1 MNYNI
6 WRFPSNNFT
15 SESGLNNSDMET
27 FKKDPMASLAR
38 EICQNSLD
46 ARREE
51 CNKAIVEFEV
61 FTINNTD
68 IPGYSRLKEEIE
80 SCHDYRKHPN
90 DKAELAGMLNSINN
104 EKIKCLRI
112 SDKNTT
118 GLGDVFGSTEDSKF
132 YLLTKGSGLT
142 SKIGG
147 KGGSKGVGKFA
158 CFVASSFNTV
168 FYSTKNEAGEEGFLG
183 ISKLCSTIY
192 KDSPEQRTVGIGYY
206 SSDERN
212 LPIAGQLNL
221 QPNYIRTEYGTD
233 IYILGFKGV
242 DDWKKKIITMILDS
256 FMVAIMFDE
265 LEVRVDDILLN
276 KKTVGKLISKDYI
289 TTNKQLINIKAQYEL
304 LTGDDVYSE
313 NIKLDD
319 FGEIK
324 VLLKAYKK
332 ETAEEATKNCIMVRY
347 PHMKIRTLR
356 KISSVPC
363 SALCIIEDSDF
374 NNRLINVEN
383 PQHTDWETN
392 RLSGTL
398 KAEMDYQINTMEDS
412 ILNYV
417 ADTLSMGIEEESDIE
432 GAGEFL
438 PSANNDG
445 DFGENKPT
453 IIEKPIVIPKTR
465 VRIKDTNPTTSAD
478 DGSEADIPDVGD
490 LDDNGNDTSKP
501 EGHNQG
507 HGGGV
512 HETEEK
518 TGHKEGDQEILRT
531 APLKGMKYIP
541 FIPNKASGELI
552 IAFKSL
558 YDEKDC
564 QLMLSYKDESNQK
577 YKVNVSYATINEIPV
592 NVNDGNIEGFN
603 LETGKEYTVKAQ
615 TDVYDYYRIEVT
627 IYANKK

>member
-1 MNYNI
+1 MNYNV

-46 ARREE
+46 ARRDD
-51 CNKAIVEFEV
+51 CNKAIVEFQM
-61 FTINNTD
+61 FTIDNIQ
-68 IPGYSRLKEEIE
+68 IPGYPRLKAEIE
-80 SCHDYRKHPN
+80 SCYVYRKHPN
-90 DKAELAGMLNSINN
+90 DKAELAGMLKSINN

-118 GLGDVFGSTEDSKF
+118 GLGDVFGTTEDSKF

-183 ISKLCSTIY
+183 ISKLCSTIF
-192 KDSPEQRTVGIGYY
+192 KDSPEQRTIGVGYY
-206 SSDERN
+206 SGDERN
-212 LPIAGQLNL
+212 LPIAGQLKL
-221 QPNYIRTEYGTD
+221 QDNYERTECGTD

-256 FMVAIMFDE
+256 FMVAIMFGE
-265 LEVRVDDILLN
+265 LEVKIEEILLN
-276 KKTVGKLISKDYI
+276 NETIGKLINRDYI
-289 TTNKQLINIKAQYEL
+289 TTENQLINIRAQYEL
-304 LTGDDVYSE
+304 LTENDVYSE
-313 NIKLDD
+313 NIKLEDY
-319 FGEIK
+319 GEIK

-332 ETAEEATKNCIMVRY
+332 ENAGNATKNCVMVRY

-363 SALCIIEDSDF
+363 SAMCIIENSDF

-392 RLSGTL
+392 RLSGAL
-398 KAEMDYQINTMEDS
+398 KTEMDYQINMMEDC

-417 ADTLSMGIEEESDIE
+417 ADTLSVGVEDKSDIE
-432 GAGEFL
+432 GASEFL
-438 PSANNDG
+438 PSTNNEG
-445 DFGENKPT
+445 DFGENKMV
-453 IIEKPIVIPKTR
+453 IVEEPIVVPKTR
-465 VRIKDTNPTTSAD
+465 AKIKDVNAITESD
-478 DGSEADIPDVGD
+478 DGSESDMPDIGD
-490 LDDNGNDTSKP
+490 FDDNGDDTSKP
-501 EGHNQG
+501 SGHNHDNG
-507 HGGGV
+507 GDIHG
-512 HETEEK
+512 TEEH
-518 TGHKEGDQEILRT
+518 TGHRGGDNEILRT
-531 APLKGMKYIP
+531 MPLKGMKYIP
-541 FIPNKASGELI
+541 FIPNKKTGEI
-552 IAFKSL
+552 IISFKSL

-564 QLMLSYKDESNQK
+564 QLIISYKDESNQK
-577 YKVNVSYATINEIPV
+577 YKVNISSATINNSDATIKS
-592 NVNDGNIEGFN
+592 GNIENIN
-603 LETGKEYTVKAQ
+603 LEIGKEYIIKAQ
-615 TDVYDYYRIEVT
+615 TDMHDYYRIEVAM
-627 IYANKK
+627 YANKE

>member
-46 ARREE
+46 ARRDD
-51 CNKAIVEFEV
+51 CNKAIVEFEM

-68 IPGYSRLKEEIE
+68 IPGYSRLKEEIQ

-90 DKAELAGMLNSINN
+90 DKNELFGMLNAIDN

-142 SKIGG
+142 SKVGG

-183 ISKLCSTIY
+183 ISKLCSTIF
-192 KDSPEQRTVGIGYY
+192 KDDPEQRTVGIGYY

-212 LPIAGQLNL
+212 LPIAGQLRL
-221 QPNYIRTEYGTD
+221 QPGYNRTECGTD
-233 IYILGFKGV
+233 IYVLGFKGV
-242 DDWKKKIITMILDS
+242 EDWKKKIITMILDS
-256 FMVAIMFDE
+256 FMVAIMFGE
-265 LEVRVDDILLN
+265 LEVRIDDILLN
-276 KKTVGKLISKDYI
+276 SETVGKLINKDYI
-289 TTNKQLINIKAQYEL
+289 TTNNQLINIKAQFDL

-313 NIKLDD
+313 VIKLED

-332 ETAEEATKNCIMVRY
+332 EEADNATKNCIMIRY
-347 PHMKIRTLR
+347 PHMKIRTLK

-363 SALCIIEDSDF
+363 SAMCIIENSDF

-392 RLSGTL
+392 RLSGAL

-417 ADTLSMGIEEESDIE
+417 ADTLSIGVEEQSDIE

-438 PSANNDG
+438 PSSDNDG

-465 VRIKDTNPTTSAD
+465 AKIKDTNAAAESD

-490 LDDNGNDTSKP
+490 FEDGGDDTSKP
-501 EGHNQG
+501 EGHN
-507 HGGGV
+507 HGKGGDP
-512 HETEEK
+512 HETDTK
-518 TGHKEGDQEILRT
+518 TGHKPGEKEILRT

-541 FIPNKASGELI
+541 FIPNKSSGEVILS
-552 IAFKSL
+552 FKSL
-558 YDEKDC
+558 YDEFDC
-564 QLMLSYKDESNQK
+564 QLVLMYKDESNQK
-577 YKVNVSYATINEIPV
+577 YKVNISNALV
-592 NVNDGNIEGFN
+592 NGNNAKIVDGCIEGLK
-603 LETGKEYTVKAQ
+603 LEIGKDYMIKAQ
-615 TDVYDYYRIEVT
+615 TDIYDYYRIEVS